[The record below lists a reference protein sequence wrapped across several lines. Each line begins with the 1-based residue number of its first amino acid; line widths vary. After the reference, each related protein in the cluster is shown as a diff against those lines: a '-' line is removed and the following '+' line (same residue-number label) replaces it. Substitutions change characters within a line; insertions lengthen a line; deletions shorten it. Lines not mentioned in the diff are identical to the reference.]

1 MERVV
6 MANLMIFK
14 LLKINIILIL
24 AIIFTGCSIHYVPQP
39 YPVGR
44 DMVPKLK
51 VKQAVDII
59 NSQSKTKFKIPI
71 GPHEYMRGNLQAW
84 TDTAVEVL
92 KTELKKN
99 DIAVSDGAAKKLKL
113 SVTRVNIF
121 SGTWNTQCILYL
133 KVETGDGYAKEF
145 EGNNLSPEGFQVA
158 GPFAVTNAVAAMLNN
173 DKIFRPHKY

>member
-1 MERVV
+1 
-6 MANLMIFK
+6 MIFK
-14 LLKINIILIL
+14 PLKIHIILIL
-24 AIIFTGCSIHYVPQP
+24 IITFTGCSIHYAPQP

-44 DMVPKLK
+44 DMVPTLK

-59 NSQSKTKFKIPI
+59 NTQTDTKFKVPI
-71 GPHEYMRGNLQAW
+71 GPKKYMKGNLREW

-99 DIAVSDGAAKKLKL
+99 DIAISDGASKMLKL
-113 SVTRVNIF
+113 SITRVNMF
-121 SGTWNTQCILYL
+121 GGTWNTRCILYL
-133 KVETGDGYAKEF
+133 KVETGDGYTKEF

-173 DKIFRPHKY
+173 DKILGYLKK